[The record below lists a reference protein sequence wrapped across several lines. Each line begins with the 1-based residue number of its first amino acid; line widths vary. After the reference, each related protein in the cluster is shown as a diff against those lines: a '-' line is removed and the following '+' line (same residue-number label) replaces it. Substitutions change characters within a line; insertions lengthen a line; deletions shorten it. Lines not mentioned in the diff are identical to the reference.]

1 MTQIKHKIENF
12 IKSLYRSRKEWKR
25 RNFQNVVIAGFH
37 HLFGEY
43 QLKRNIS
50 FIMLPSI
57 GNAVDIV
64 KVLNKMRKGINT

>member
-1 MTQIKHKIENF
+1 MEIEIKHKIENF

-25 RNFQNVVIAGFH
+25 GNFQIVAIAGFH

-57 GNAVDIV
+57 DNVLDIV
-64 KVLNKMRKGINT
+64 KVLNKMRRLK